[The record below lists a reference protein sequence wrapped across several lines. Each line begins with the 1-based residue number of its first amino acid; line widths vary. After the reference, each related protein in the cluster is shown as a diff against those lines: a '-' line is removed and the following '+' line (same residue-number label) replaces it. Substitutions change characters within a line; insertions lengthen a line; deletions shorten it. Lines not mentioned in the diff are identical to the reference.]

1 MGEALATYHKCFDA
15 TQHKPP
21 RAMLA
26 LSVIAAD
33 TDAEAQHY
41 ASDIKV
47 VRIRLESGRTF
58 TVGTVAGA
66 EEFGRQAQENYTITI
81 HEANVVHGSRDTVLQ
96 QLYDMQHRHQVD
108 ELIVVTAIKD
118 FHQRLHSYELLS
130 PASRTARAAG

>member
-1 MGEALATYHKCFDA
+1 M
-15 TQHKPP
+15 
-21 RAMLA
+21 
-26 LSVIAAD
+26 
-33 TDAEAQHY
+33 
-41 ASDIKV
+41 
-47 VRIRLESGRTF
+47 
-58 TVGTVAGA
+58 AGA

-96 QLYDMQHRHQVD
+96 QLYDMQRRHQVD